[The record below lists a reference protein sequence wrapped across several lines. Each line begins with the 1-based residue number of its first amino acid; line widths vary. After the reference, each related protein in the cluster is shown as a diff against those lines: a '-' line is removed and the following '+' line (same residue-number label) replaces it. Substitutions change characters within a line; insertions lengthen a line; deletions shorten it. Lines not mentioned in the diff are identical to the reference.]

1 MERKI
6 DNTNKLKAENITL
19 AAIYNILFTNDIVC
33 SLIIEML
40 SALRKSGLC
49 RFRVKQQGNKLEQL
63 MLQYE
68 KKINKIAGHRVF
80 SWLMPTNMLQ
90 MKYNLTCLKWNTLL
104 KWSLTN
110 AELGT
115 VPCLPKWN

>member
-6 DNTNKLKAENITL
+6 SDIKDKKLKAENITL
-19 AAIYNILFTNDIVC
+19 AAIYSILFTNDIVC
-33 SLIIEML
+33 SLIVEML

-68 KKINKIAGHRVF
+68 KKINNIFNNDIDSYFFCNNIKLYCKCR
-80 SWLMPTNMLQ
+80 
-90 MKYNLTCLKWNTLL
+90 
-104 KWSLTN
+104 
-110 AELGT
+110 
-115 VPCLPKWN
+115 